1 MGTILVADDLDANVR
16 LLQQLLERDGH
27 TVRAVTNGADALAVV
42 RDERPDLVLM
52 DVIMPR
58 VNGFDA
64 CLEIKRDPA
73 TRLIPVVLVTALNN
87 TLDRVRGIEVGA
99 DDFVT
104 KPFVA
109 VELRA
114 RVRSLLRI
122 KGYTDDLESAE
133 SVIVSLAMTIEA
145 RDPYTEGHCQRL
157 AEYAV
162 TLGRALNLPEDDIV
176 ALNRGGFLHDI
187 GKIGVPD
194 GVLLKAGPLT
204 PGEREVIERHTN
216 VGDRLCGSL
225 RSLGRVRPIVR
236 HHHERFDGTGY
247 PDGLK
252 GDEIPLLA
260 QLLGI
265 VDVFDALTTER
276 PYKDAVE
283 PAAACAEL
291 LREVERGW
299 RRRDLVEAFIALVQ
313 TGRLPVFARPGP
325 GPVQKS
331 EPTQFTN
338 RNPTRLARGR

>member
-1 MGTILVADDLDANVR
+1 MGKILVADDLDANVR
-16 LLQQLLERDGH
+16 LLRQLLERDGH
-27 TVRAVTNGADALAVV
+27 TVRAVSNGADALAAMST
-42 RDERPDLVLM
+42 ERPDLVIM
-52 DVIMPR
+52 DVIMPK

-64 CLEIKRDPA
+64 CLEIKRDPS

-87 TLDRVRGIEVGA
+87 TVDRVRGIEVGA

-114 RVRSLLRI
+114 RIRSLLRI

-133 SVIVSLAMTIEA
+133 SVILSLALTIEA
-145 RDPYTEGHCQRL
+145 RDPYTDGHCQRL

-162 TLGRALNLPEDDIV
+162 TLGQSLNLPEDDIV

-260 QLLGI
+260 QVLSI
-265 VDVFDALTTER
+265 VDIFDALTTER
-276 PYKDAVE
+276 PYRHAME

-291 LREVERGW
+291 LREVEHGW
-299 RRRDLVEAFIALVQ
+299 RRRDLAEAFIVLVQ
-313 TGRLPVFARPGP
+313 KGRLPDFARAAPGR
-325 GPVQKS
+325 VLKS
-331 EPTQFTN
+331 ELKQFSEGSSK
-338 RNPTRLARGR
+338 RLASGR

>member
-27 TVRAVTNGADALAVV
+27 TVRAVSNGADALAAV
-42 RDERPDLVLM
+42 RDEHPDLVLM
-52 DVIMPR
+52 DVIMPQ

-64 CLEIKRDPA
+64 CLEIKRDPS

-87 TLDRVRGIEVGA
+87 TVDRVRGIEVGA

-133 SVIVSLAMTIEA
+133 SVILSLAMTIEA

-157 AEYAV
+157 AAYAV
-162 TLGRALNLPEDDIV
+162 TLGQALNLPEDDIV

-194 GVLLKAGPLT
+194 GVLLKAGRLT
-204 PGEREVIERHTN
+204 AGEREVIERHTN

-225 RSLGRVRPIVR
+225 RSLKRVRPIVR

-260 QLLGI
+260 QLLSI
-265 VDVFDALTTER
+265 VDIFDALTTER
-276 PYKDAVE
+276 PYKDAME
-283 PAAACAEL
+283 PAAACTEL
-291 LREVERGW
+291 LREVEHGW
-299 RRRDLVEAFIALVQ
+299 RRRDLVEAFIELVRN
-313 TGRLPVFARPGP
+313 GRLPVFALEAPCRVLTREFKQTVGDNS
-325 GPVQKS
+325 K
-331 EPTQFTN
+331 
-338 RNPTRLARGR
+338 RLARGR

>member
-1 MGTILVADDLDANVR
+1 
-16 LLQQLLERDGH
+16 
-27 TVRAVTNGADALAVV
+27 
-42 RDERPDLVLM
+42 
-52 DVIMPR
+52 
-58 VNGFDA
+58 
-64 CLEIKRDPA
+64 
-73 TRLIPVVLVTALNN
+73 
-87 TLDRVRGIEVGA
+87 
-99 DDFVT
+99 
-104 KPFVA
+104 
-109 VELRA
+109 
-114 RVRSLLRI
+114 
-122 KGYTDDLESAE
+122 
-133 SVIVSLAMTIEA
+133 MTIEA

-162 TLGRALNLPEDDIV
+162 TLGQSLNLPEDDIV

-204 PGEREVIERHTN
+204 AGEREVIERHTN

-252 GDEIPLLA
+252 GDAIPLLA
-260 QLLGI
+260 QVMSV
-265 VDVFDALTTER
+265 VDIFDALTTDR
-276 PYKDAVE
+276 PYRRAME

-313 TGRLPVFARPGP
+313 KGRLPDFARAAPGR
-325 GPVQKS
+325 VLKS
-331 EPTQFTN
+331 EIKQFSG
-338 RNPTRLARGR
+338 PSSKRLARGR